1 MAQSFIPPFD
11 VRIAYAMET
20 HGVETS
26 LLNLT
31 PSARALEP
39 PGEHSKE
46 VLYNLLPLR

>member
-20 HGVETS
+20 HGVEAS
-26 LLNLT
+26 LLNPT

-39 PGEHSKE
+39 PREHSKQ
-46 VLYNLLPLR
+46 VQK